1 VFKIL
6 ASQEATP
13 LPLQCRKMLCL
24 GLCSFLT
31 VPLQQLPLIVQQNM
45 SVVLSNIVTL
55 LQKITADRAAAAA
68 ADAEAAAAAALD
80 SGGAN
85 GRANGHSDVDSDVDD
100 DEGYENEHECTDD
113 QDIAAVHTEDAQ
125 YLQQLHAVSYT
136 AAESGIITSVG

>member
-1 VFKIL
+1 MLSVLSACLLYLQVFKIL

-45 SVVLSNIVTL
+45 GVVLSNIVTL

-68 ADAEAAAAAALD
+68 ADAETAAALD
-80 SGGAN
+80 SAN
-85 GRANGHSDVDSDVDD
+85 GRANGHSDVESDVAS
-100 DEGYENEHECTDD
+100 DEDEHECGDE
-113 QDIAAVHTEDAQ
+113 QDIAVVNTADAQ
-125 YLQQLHAVSYT
+125 YMQQLHAVSQCC
-136 AAESGIITSVG
+136 

>member
-1 VFKIL
+1 MLSIQTLYLPNWQVFKIL

-45 SVVLSNIVTL
+45 GVVLSNIVTL

-68 ADAEAAAAAALD
+68 ADAEAAAALD
-80 SGGAN
+80 SAN
-85 GRANGHSDVDSDVDD
+85 GRANGHSDVDSDAED
-100 DEGYENEHECTDD
+100 DEDEHECGDD
-113 QDIAAVHTEDAQ
+113 QDIAAVNTADAQ
-125 YLQQLHAVSYT
+125 YMQQLHAVSV
-136 AAESGIITSVG
+136 EWC